1 MEASGWASQQRK
13 NQVQETPPGKPW
25 YMCPQGATPAGNAAW
40 GWKGMGPGEDILDV
54 PQTARGG
61 EPTAMGAQ

>member
-1 MEASGWASQQRK
+1 
-13 NQVQETPPGKPW
+13 
-25 YMCPQGATPAGNAAW
+25 MCPQGATPAGNAAW